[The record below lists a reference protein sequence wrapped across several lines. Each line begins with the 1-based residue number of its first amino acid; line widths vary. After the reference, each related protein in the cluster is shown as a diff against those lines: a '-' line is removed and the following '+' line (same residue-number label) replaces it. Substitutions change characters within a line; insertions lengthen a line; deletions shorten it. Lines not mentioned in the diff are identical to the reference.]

1 VQTKFV
7 YCYYISTRQRTDFD
21 PYPYRIYCCLFS
33 QTNASFWLHL
43 FFTHSPYD
51 VRNSWGNRTP
61 IYLLPMCFSIWFSLV
76 LFGVCTYIYI
86 QYIQYIV
93 CIYWVSFR
101 NTFFFLRWVPIL
113 HYLLWWKKMHMHLK
127 CCLFVFSVKRYLHVH
142 INLVFCC
149 LTRFQANWN
158 W

>member
-1 VQTKFV
+1 MQTKFV

-86 QYIQYIV
+86 QYIV

-101 NTFFFLRWVPIL
+101 NTFFFFAMGSYFTLFALV
-113 HYLLWWKKMHMHLK
+113 KKDAHALK
-127 CCLFVFSVKRYLHVH
+127 MLFVCIFGEKISPCSHKSCVLLF
-142 INLVFCC
+142 N
-149 LTRFQANWN
+149 
-158 W
+158 